1 MQHKIEVRNISP
13 EKATNPKY
21 NVYVDDTCVLNNISW
36 IEVMRS
42 IEDIYLTDQVK
53 HEERINAFLDNI
65 EHALKRAQAYMLS
78 MPQRERPT
86 VIHLDQLEELKSS
99 IEELQEEEEEYRDNM
114 PENLQGSERYEKADE
129 ACDNLSDAVSNLE
142 DAVSSIETAIE

>member
-65 EHALKRAQAYMLS
+65 EHALKRAQAYIRDVEESL
-78 MPQRERPT
+78 ERT
-86 VIHLDQLEELKSS
+86 MKMCEELKK
-99 IEELQEEEEEYRDNM
+99 R
-114 PENLQGSERYEKADE
+114 NLTIGG
-129 ACDNLSDAVSNLE
+129 
-142 DAVSSIETAIE
+142 